1 MLRDDL
7 TSPGVVFDRPIIV
20 SRLLFDFGQ
29 AAVAKRRKRLGVHV
43 VRTLIVFERAPQPPA
58 RILPA
63 GFPEIETRAQ
73 GQPAHEPDLFEPPRF
88 LDLNRPIKRHPCDVV
103 LPVQHVYPAEADI
116 GGLKIGFDR
125 DRPDEHPRRLGIQ
138 LPPVLDGPAHRWELY
153 PEAAPM
159 LVRDTT
165 PTGARRPRARRD

>member
-29 AAVAKRRKRLGVHV
+29 AAVAERRKRFGVHV

-73 GQPAHEPDLFEPPRF
+73 AQPAHDPDLSEPPRS
-88 LDLNRPIKRHPCDVV
+88 LDLNRPTNRPPSDAPLPAPHPS
-103 LPVQHVYPAEADI
+103 PAEADI
-116 GGLKIGFDR
+116 RGR
-125 DRPDEHPRRLGIQ
+125 
-138 LPPVLDGPAHRWELY
+138 
-153 PEAAPM
+153 
-159 LVRDTT
+159 
-165 PTGARRPRARRD
+165 

>member
-29 AAVAKRRKRLGVHV
+29 AAVAERRKRFGVHV

-73 GQPAHEPDLFEPPRF
+73 GQPAHEPDLSGRPRF
-88 LDLNRPIKRHPCDVV
+88 LALNRPIKRPPCHRV
-103 LPVQHVYPAEADI
+103 LPLQHLYPDEADLRGLTVGLDPERPAES
-116 GGLKIGFDR
+116 
-125 DRPDEHPRRLGIQ
+125 
-138 LPPVLDGPAHRWELY
+138 
-153 PEAAPM
+153 
-159 LVRDTT
+159 
-165 PTGARRPRARRD
+165 RPRL